1 MSLDGFWL
9 FEGLAEE
16 PYGLLPLVN
25 LSGKGG
31 PTSTKSVER
40 IGSYQWYLDDK
51 TPTIVIPGMP
61 PESFFWAGGKLQ
73 QDHGVVIYD
82 VNHLKVPTGSLDTM
96 ILAAQ
101 HLTEKAEKPINFD
114 DYDFITDA
122 VNLQKLFAFAQEAG
136 DGLFRIDVER
146 VGKTILFARVEA
158 SDLMEIGHVTF
169 DQALKR
175 KMTKPK
181 SKLTTG
187 PFFQLVSY
195 QFGQFKLLVR
205 FEVDCA
211 DYAAVKMP
219 RAEYDRKLKT
229 LGRNKMGANLMMVIE
244 FKLAKRKRRF
254 AGAIFQERNDNNFI
268 MIITDRSLYSEN
280 NAEVEMEPRKE
291 KFKENDT
298 ISFIEYGEMPR
309 NVPLQLL
316 TTYPQGA
323 GFPFFTWAQMF
334 FTTADQEIVGWFKG
348 NGDFSKPA
356 MNALPD
362 ISKLIKPLPYV
373 ALAKVHDCLTKIA
386 KFLIKNDSDIKCSLI
401 WKGKNHLEIF
411 TKTSVD
417 GAVSPGVKKLL
428 QMHCRE
434 PDQLDE

>member
-1 MSLDGFWL
+1 MSAEGFWL
-9 FEGLAEE
+9 FDGLEEE

-31 PTSTKSVER
+31 PTSTKFVER
-40 IGSYQWYLDDK
+40 IGSYQWYLNDE
-51 TPTIVIPGMP
+51 TPTIVMPGMP
-61 PESFFWAGGKLQ
+61 PESFFWAGGKLK

-82 VNHLKVPTGSLDTM
+82 VNHLKIPTGSLDTA
-96 ILAAQ
+96 ILAAR
-101 HLTEKAEKPINFD
+101 HITAKTKKPINFN
-114 DYDFITDA
+114 DYNFITDA

-136 DGLFRIDVER
+136 DGLFRIDAER
-146 VGKTILFARVEA
+146 VGKTILLTRMEA

-175 KMTKPK
+175 KMTKAR
-181 SKLTTG
+181 SRFTTG

-211 DYAAVKMP
+211 DYAAVQM
-219 RAEYDRKLKT
+219 
-229 LGRNKMGANLMMVIE
+229 
-244 FKLAKRKRRF
+244 
-254 AGAIFQERNDNNFI
+254 QSDNRLEKKDELEPKKEKF
-268 MIITDRSLYSEN
+268 SEN
-280 NAEVEMEPRKE
+280 NA
-291 KFKENDT
+291 
-298 ISFIEYGEMPR
+298 ISYIEYGEVPR

-348 NGDFSKPA
+348 NGDFGKPA
-356 MNALPD
+356 MNALSD

-373 ALAKVHDCLTKIA
+373 VLSKVHDCLDKIA
-386 KFLIKNDSDIKCSLI
+386 KFLIKNDPEFKCGLV

-411 TKTSVD
+411 AKTSAT
-417 GAVSPGVKKLL
+417 GAVSPGVKEILKA
-428 QMHCRE
+428 QCKE
-434 PDQLDE
+434 TDESEE